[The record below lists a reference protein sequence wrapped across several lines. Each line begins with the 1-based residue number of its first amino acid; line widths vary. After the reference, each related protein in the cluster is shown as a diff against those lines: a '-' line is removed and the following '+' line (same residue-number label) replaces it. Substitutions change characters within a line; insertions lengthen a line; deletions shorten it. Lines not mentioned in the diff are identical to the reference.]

1 MARLPP
7 IAILVLIWYS
17 KHSSFL
23 EFELI
28 FIPYF
33 AIYETPTF
41 KYNRIFGSIIN
52 SADIFQCGAKF

>member
-23 EFELI
+23 EFGLI
-28 FIPYF
+28 FIPCF

-41 KYNRIFGSIIN
+41 KYNRVFGSMII
-52 SADIFQCGAKF
+52 SADIFQRAAKF